1 MVRKD
6 HKLKSLTSR
15 AAWPLLVLT
24 AVLQVYLGLSYV
36 AYLFMGVFDSA
47 SRLGGWIA
55 ASMGGL
61 QAVAAVVAIA
71 MAVRR
76 DLRGATLAVA
86 GSIMLGWLSTVP
98 SVVEQGLD
106 FHGTDKGTPVIF
118 VVSPLLAVAG
128 ATLAWRN
135 IYPIAAAFILSAMT
149 IVGILV
155 VIAFSIVIAL
165 YGF

>member
-1 MVRKD
+1 MVRGE
-6 HKLKSLTSR
+6 HQLKSLAVR

-24 AVLQVYLGLSYV
+24 AVLQVYLGLSIV
-36 AYLFMGVFDSA
+36 AYLFMGVLNSTSQLA
-47 SRLGGWIA
+47 RWIA

-61 QAVAAVVAIA
+61 QSVAAVVAILV
-71 MAVRR
+71 AVRR

-86 GSIMLGWLSTVP
+86 GSVMLGWLSSLP

-106 FHGTDKGTPVIF
+106 FHGADKGTLVVF
-118 VVSPLLAVAG
+118 VVSPLLTVAG

-135 IYPIAAAFILSAMT
+135 SYPIAAAFIVSAMT
-149 IVGILV
+149 VVGILI
-155 VIAFSIVIAL
+155 VIAFSIIIAV